1 MRYMNIGRYQVSII
15 LIVLVLVVS
24 PIVIAASYYVWTSR
38 TIPFS
43 VDEPLSITDYPASIH
58 FHPGENKTLDITIV
72 NIATIN
78 YSVSL
83 TFTLNDTA
91 YQESYVTFSN
101 STYNISPG
109 TNQIMAWIAVD
120 KNAHP
125 IFLELIVD
133 FYRE

>member
-1 MRYMNIGRYQVSII
+1 MNIGRYQVSII

>member
-1 MRYMNIGRYQVSII
+1 MNIGRYQVSII

-83 TFTLNDTA
+83 TLTLNDTA

-101 STYNISPG
+101 STYNITPG